1 MAKADRRQDDKC
13 SIAGLLPAYDGL
25 SHGRNL
31 SSLRANKASAGVFL
45 IRRVLPIALSFLRE
59 G

>member
-13 SIAGLLPAYDGL
+13 SAAGLLPADDGL

-31 SSLRANKASAGVFL
+31 SSLRANEFSAG
-45 IRRVLPIALSFLRE
+45 ISF
-59 G
+59 